1 MFIPGVFYNKD
12 CWIKEWLLFLAFNDV
27 LVNLC
32 INTSQVELDALRLQ
46 LEEKHK
52 QDLEQLRC
60 SMALSYREE
69 LLQARSELTDRYY
82 SDMEQLKTKHALEIE
97 QLRAKLSDSHL
108 KGEIMHAS

>member
-1 MFIPGVFYNKD
+1 MNS
-12 CWIKEWLLFLAFNDV
+12 
-27 LVNLC
+27 
-32 INTSQVELDALRLQ
+32 SQMALDALRLQ

-60 SMALSYREE
+60 NMALSYREE

-108 KGEIMHAS
+108 KGDQIQSDFEIWLFFFVFFNSCFVLAFLFRFQR

>member
-1 MFIPGVFYNKD
+1 M
-12 CWIKEWLLFLAFNDV
+12 
-27 LVNLC
+27 
-32 INTSQVELDALRLQ
+32 NTSQLELDALRLQ

-108 KGEIMHAS
+108 KGEIMHASYNNRLQSGSEILKK

>member
-1 MFIPGVFYNKD
+1 MH
-12 CWIKEWLLFLAFNDV
+12 
-27 LVNLC
+27 
-32 INTSQVELDALRLQ
+32 LQ

-82 SDMEQLKTKHALEIE
+82 SDMDQIKTKHALEIE

-108 KGEIMHAS
+108 KGKRLCMSFYYKTQSEFILF